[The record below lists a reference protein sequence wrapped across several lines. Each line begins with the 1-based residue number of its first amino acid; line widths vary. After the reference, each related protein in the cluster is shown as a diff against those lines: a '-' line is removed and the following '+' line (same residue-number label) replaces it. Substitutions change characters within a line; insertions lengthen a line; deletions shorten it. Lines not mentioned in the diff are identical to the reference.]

1 MAWWRSW
8 HRRARKAREL
18 SWRDWWVIARARFWM
33 AVSWF
38 GLRLAG
44 FERTRRWLAGRPPA
58 AAAEVSP
65 EQVQRLVFL
74 IGVAARA
81 GFTRHTCLPR
91 SLVLQRFL
99 VHRGLPAVLRI
110 GVRREGGQI
119 AGHAWVEVAGQAV
132 GEPEDVQARFV
143 PLLTGEEQPARR

>member
-8 HRRARKAREL
+8 HRKARRAREL
-18 SWRDWWVIARARFWM
+18 SRRDWWVIARARFWM

-44 FERTRRWLAGRPPA
+44 FERTRRILAGKPPA
-58 AAAEVSP
+58 GIPRVEVG
-65 EQVQRLVFL
+65 EEELQRLVYL

-99 VHRGLPAVLRI
+99 IHRGLPAVLRI
-110 GVRREGGQI
+110 GVRRDGGQI
-119 AGHAWVEVAGQAV
+119 AGHAWVEVAGRAV
-132 GEPEDVQARFV
+132 GEPENVEARFV
-143 PLLTGEEQPARR
+143 PLVES

>member
-1 MAWWRSW
+1 MGWWRSW
-8 HRRARKAREL
+8 SRKAKKAREL

-38 GLRLAG
+38 GFRLVG
-44 FERTRRWLAGRPPA
+44 FARTRQMLAGRPPA
-58 AAAEVSP
+58 GGRRREMT
-65 EQVQRLVFL
+65 EGELQRVVFL
-74 IGVAARA
+74 VGVAARA

-99 VHRGLPAVLRI
+99 VKRGLPAMLRI
-110 GVRREGGQI
+110 GVRRENGEI

-132 GEPEDVQARFV
+132 GEPEDVQSRFL
-143 PLLTGEEQPARR
+143 PLLND